1 METDNSER
9 LKPDFRDRFHDCQ
22 PSTGND
28 RQKKGKIQLVQKDG
42 RHPPQ
47 RFWAWWPRACVCV
60 SSSYLSP
67 VYHLSV
73 YHLSVICLSSMYLS
87 PVCVELCRTKDLA
100 MRNVLRRSSDGVVE
114 RERALGV
121 TLDTRTFRQVTRQV
135 GGGAKT

>member
-1 METDNSER
+1 MKALNQILGIAFMTANHQQETT
-9 LKPDFRDRFHDCQ
+9 DR
-22 PSTGND
+22 
-28 RQKKGKIQLVQKDG
+28 RKGKYNLYKRTADILHG
-42 RHPPQ
+42 ASGPG
-47 RFWAWWPRACVCV
+47 WPRACVCV

-87 PVCVELCRTKDLA
+87 PVCVELCCTKDLA